1 MSPETNRFV
10 LRSSWVIAG
19 ALWAVSLW
27 MWFDI
32 RDAAA
37 PPPAPVSPPPAAAVE
52 PTRSES
58 ADDKPEPVFV
68 AERPRPAARADA
80 PTPARSKAV
89 CGLEPAAGRVGT
101 ETEIQAFIDEQR
113 RLGHA
118 RVAAAL
124 QQRGDAA
131 SQALHALL
139 DVLRGLQAEPL
150 DCEPGAHCSARL
162 QAAVLASYQRAP
174 QPVDALL
181 QMAQSSTEPLLVQT
195 ALLVCDAQRAV
206 PKGCAGLS
214 PRRLTQLDPDNAA
227 AWLEL
232 AAREGA
238 AADEALYRAS
248 LAPRWDSYIGR
259 AIVQADE
266 AMPGDLSP
274 LQRYL
279 VITEAMSALQAF
291 GYNGAFVAARL
302 CGESALRDANRA
314 QVCERLARTL
324 VERGRDMM
332 DVSLGLGIAARLPAL
347 NESLLPARERHRAR
361 TEVLAMQAP
370 MDAAA
375 SCEVLRQQLQT
386 VRDMQRSGEVAY
398 AQRAVERSGLSVAE
412 LARRAE
418 ARTAPAAGAASAVAA
433 APPLAR

>member
-37 PPPAPVSPPPAAAVE
+37 PPPPVSPPQAAVE
-52 PTRSES
+52 PARTES
-58 ADDKPEPVFV
+58 ADDKPEPVLA
-68 AERPRPAARADA
+68 AERPRPAARVDPPA
-80 PTPARSKAV
+80 PTRSKAV
-89 CGLEPAAGRVGT
+89 CGLDPAAGRVST
-101 ETEIQAFIDEQR
+101 DAEIQAFVDEQR

-124 QQRGDAA
+124 EQRGDAA
-131 SQALHALL
+131 AQALRALL

-150 DCEPGAHCSARL
+150 DCEPGANCSARL

-181 QMAQSSTEPLLVQT
+181 QLAQSSNEPLIVQT
-195 ALLVCDAQRAV
+195 ALMVCDAQRAV

-232 AAREGA
+232 AARESA

-248 LAPRWDSYIGR
+248 LATRWDSYVGR

-266 AMPGDLSP
+266 ALPGDLSP

-279 VITEAMSALQAF
+279 VVTEAMSTLHAF
-291 GYNGAFVAARL
+291 GYNGGFVAARL
-302 CGESALRDANRA
+302 CGESPVRDTNRA

-324 VERGRDMM
+324 IERGRDMM

-347 NESLLPARERHRAR
+347 NESMLAVRERHRAR

-370 MDAAA
+370 MVATA

-398 AQRAVERSGLSVAE
+398 AQRAVERSGQSVAE

-418 ARTAPAAGAASAVAA
+418 ARTAPAAGAASAVAV
-433 APPLAR
+433 APPATR

>member
-37 PPPAPVSPPPAAAVE
+37 PPAATSPPQAAARVALPNE
-52 PTRSES
+52 A
-58 ADDKPEPVFV
+58 ADDKSEEVLA
-68 AERPRPAARADA
+68 AERPRPAARAD
-80 PTPARSKAV
+80 TPAPLRSRAV
-89 CGLEPAAGRVGT
+89 CGLEPVAGRAST
-101 ETEIQAFIDEQR
+101 EAEIQAFIDEQR

-118 RVAAAL
+118 RVASAL
-124 QQRGDAA
+124 EQRGDAA
-131 SQALHALL
+131 SQSLRALL

-181 QMAQSSTEPLLVQT
+181 QLAQGSTEPLIMQT

-232 AAREGA
+232 AAREPA

-248 LAPRWDSYIGR
+248 LATRWDNYAGR
-259 AIVQADE
+259 VIVQADE
-266 AMPGDLSP
+266 AMPGDLTP

-279 VITEAMSALQAF
+279 VVSEAMSTLHAF
-291 GYNGAFVAARL
+291 GYSGAFVASRL
-302 CGESALRDANRA
+302 CGEAPVRDANRA

-324 VERGRDMM
+324 VERGRDMI

-347 NESLLPARERHRAR
+347 NDALISARERHRAR
-361 TEVLAMQAP
+361 TEVLAAQAP
-370 MDAAA
+370 MEAAA

-386 VRDMQRSGEVAY
+386 VREMQRGGEVAY

-418 ARTAPAAGAASAVAA
+418 ARAAPAAGAASAVAA
-433 APPLAR
+433 APAGAR

>member
-37 PPPAPVSPPPAAAVE
+37 PPAATSPPQAAARVALPNE
-52 PTRSES
+52 A
-58 ADDKPEPVFV
+58 ADDKSEEVLA
-68 AERPRPAARADA
+68 AERPRPAARAD
-80 PTPARSKAV
+80 TPAPLRSRAV
-89 CGLEPAAGRVGT
+89 CGLEPVAGRAST
-101 ETEIQAFIDEQR
+101 EAEIQAFIDEQR

-118 RVAAAL
+118 RVASAL
-124 QQRGDAA
+124 EQRGDAA
-131 SQALHALL
+131 SQSLRALL

-181 QMAQSSTEPLLVQT
+181 QLAQGSTEPLIMQT

-232 AAREGA
+232 AAREPA

-248 LAPRWDSYIGR
+248 LATRWDNYAGR
-259 AIVQADE
+259 VIVQADE
-266 AMPGDLSP
+266 AMPGDLTP
-274 LQRYL
+274 LLSGYFDTATGAKGEPGSYAKIASTLALPAAAITFFSDAPAETDAALAAGMGAYRVDRTKPPSFEGRAGDTA
-279 VITEAMSALQAF
+279 VIGSLDT
-291 GYNGAFVAARL
+291 V
-302 CGESALRDANRA
+302 
-314 QVCERLARTL
+314 
-324 VERGRDMM
+324 VER
-332 DVSLGLGIAARLPAL
+332 I
-347 NESLLPARERHRAR
+347 
-361 TEVLAMQAP
+361 
-370 MDAAA
+370 
-375 SCEVLRQQLQT
+375 
-386 VRDMQRSGEVAY
+386 
-398 AQRAVERSGLSVAE
+398 
-412 LARRAE
+412 
-418 ARTAPAAGAASAVAA
+418 
-433 APPLAR
+433 